1 MVFGSVLAKLAE
13 FQLDAADGQSA
24 VIRNTMLTRLALKMV
39 GVPHIGLRI
48 RAGLVFREIRKFRP
62 RTVIDAGAGNGLYTL
77 ELASCGFTVQGIEI
91 NHDKASR
98 VGRYARE
105 AKLPNATL
113 QTADLT
119 VRAEKVEKA
128 DLVIC
133 SDVLEHIESDAEA
146 VATLAAL
153 VRDGGLLVVTV
164 PRVSPFAARVENR
177 FGHVRVGYTENQLG
191 TMLESS
197 GFEVLRIQQFFKTFG
212 RMAWMADRGLR
223 HSAAV
228 RALAFWPLYM
238 LAKLDGLIPDDDKA
252 GGILMV
258 ARCHPT
264 G

>member
-1 MVFGSVLAKLAE
+1 
-13 FQLDAADGQSA
+13 
-24 VIRNTMLTRLALKMV
+24 
-39 GVPHIGLRI
+39 
-48 RAGLVFREIRKFRP
+48 
-62 RTVIDAGAGNGLYTL
+62 LYTL
-77 ELASCGFTVQGIEI
+77 ELASCGLTVQGIEL

-105 AKLPNATL
+105 ANLPSATL

-119 VRAEKVEKA
+119 VRVEKAEKA

-146 VATLAAL
+146 VATLSTL
-153 VRDGGLLVVTV
+153 VREGGLLVVTV

-177 FGHVRVGYTENQLG
+177 FGHVRVGYTEDQLG
-191 TMLESS
+191 MMLESS
-197 GFEVLRIQQFFKTFG
+197 GFEVLRVQQFFKSFG

-223 HSAAV
+223 HYAAA
-228 RALAFWPLYM
+228 RALAFWPLYI
-238 LAKLDGLIPDDDKA
+238 LSKLDGLIPDDDEA

-258 ARCHPT
+258 ARCRRN